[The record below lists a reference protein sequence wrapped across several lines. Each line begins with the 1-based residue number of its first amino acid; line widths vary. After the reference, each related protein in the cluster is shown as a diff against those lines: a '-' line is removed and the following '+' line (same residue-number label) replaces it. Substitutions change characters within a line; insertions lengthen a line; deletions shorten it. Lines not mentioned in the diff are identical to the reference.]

1 VNMEMPVKVKICG
14 ITCFEDA
21 IMALDAGADALGFNF
36 YPSSPRYIDPAEANA
51 IIRRLPPLALTVGLF
66 VNVERP
72 ERVAATA
79 RAAGVQVLQLHG
91 DESPEYCREL
101 SDWPL
106 IKVLRIGEGPVR
118 EDLDL
123 YPVRAF
129 LLDVRDDRLFGGTG
143 ISFDWN
149 LAKGIDRKRPV
160 ILAGGLRR
168 ENVRAAIE
176 AVRPYAVDL
185 CSGVES
191 RPGKKDPEK
200 LKSFMDE
207 VRNVGR

>member
-1 VNMEMPVKVKICG
+1 MERSMKVKICG
-14 ITCFEDA
+14 ITSFEDA

-36 YPSSPRYIDPAEANA
+36 YPSSPRYIDPAAAQE
-51 IIRRLPPLALTVGLF
+51 IIRRLPPLAVTVGLF
-66 VNVERP
+66 VNVDRP
-72 ERVAATA
+72 ERVAEIAGTA
-79 RAAGVQVLQLHG
+79 KVQVLQLHG
-91 DESPEYCREL
+91 DESPAYCREL

-106 IKVLRIGEGPVR
+106 IKVLRIGEDPV
-118 EDLDL
+118 EENLDL

-129 LLDVRDDRLFGGTG
+129 LLDVKDERLFGGTG
-143 ISFDWN
+143 LSFDWN

-160 ILAGGLRR
+160 ILAGGIRR

-176 AVRPYAVDL
+176 TVRPYAIDL

-200 LKSFMDE
+200 LRSFMDE
-207 VRNVGR
+207 VKNVGR

>member
-1 VNMEMPVKVKICG
+1 MKVKICG
-14 ITCFEDA
+14 ITSFEDA

-36 YPSSPRYIDPAEANA
+36 YPSSPRYIDPAAAQE
-51 IIRRLPPLALTVGLF
+51 IIRRLPPLAVTVGLF
-66 VNVERP
+66 VNVDRP
-72 ERVAATA
+72 ERVAEIAGTA
-79 RAAGVQVLQLHG
+79 KVQVLQLHG
-91 DESPEYCREL
+91 DESPAYCREL

-106 IKVLRIGEGPVR
+106 IKVLRIGEDPV
-118 EDLDL
+118 EENLDL

-129 LLDVRDDRLFGGTG
+129 LLDVKDERLFGGTG
-143 ISFDWN
+143 LSFDWN

-160 ILAGGLRR
+160 ILAGGIRR

-176 AVRPYAVDL
+176 TVRPYAIDL

-200 LKSFMDE
+200 LRSFMDE
-207 VRNVGR
+207 VKNVGR

>member
-1 VNMEMPVKVKICG
+1 MGKSMKVKICG
-14 ITCFEDA
+14 ITSFEDA

-36 YPSSPRYIDPAEANA
+36 YPSSPRYIDPLEAHA
-51 IIRRLPPLALTVGLF
+51 IVRRLPPLAVTVGLF

-72 ERVAATA
+72 AKAADIA
-79 RAAGVQVLQLHG
+79 RTAGVQVLQLHG

-106 IKVLRIGEGPVR
+106 IKVLRIGEEPVR

-143 ISFDWN
+143 LSFDWN

-160 ILAGGLRR
+160 ILAGGLRK

-176 AVRPYAVDL
+176 AVRPYAIDL

-200 LKSFMDE
+200 LKGFMDE